1 MGFSID
7 PLREGATGAPAALYR
22 DWPQHVGDVAP
33 VVVPIFAVPCESGTK
48 PVPPRHVRLPP
59 QLPQLDSSEIV
70 NLLGEMAT
78 KSDG

>member
-1 MGFSID
+1 MTLFERGQLERRRLCIVA
-7 PLREGATGAPAALYR
+7 G
-22 DWPQHVGDVAP
+22 PQHVGDVAP

-48 PVPPRHVRLPP
+48 PVPPRHMRLPP

-78 KSDG
+78 KCDG